1 MRASD
6 SIMICDNCISLA
18 RRIPFSR
25 AMISVSM
32 LEKWLGRGLQSV
44 AIVSHLLFLMI
55 TPMLDILPSSE
66 AASSSL
72 ILYTPRGGASH
83 LIVS

>member
-1 MRASD
+1 
-6 SIMICDNCISLA
+6 
-18 RRIPFSR
+18 
-25 AMISVSM
+25 M